1 MSKRFN
7 ILSLSGG
14 GYLGLYTIS
23 VLAALEQEFS
33 GPIAQHFD
41 LIAGISVGGII
52 ALGLAS
58 EVSAADIKT
67 AFERDGTTIF
77 SSRPAPSGWVDTF
90 SDIAR
95 FWSKPKYQSD
105 ALRRTITGLIGEQ
118 TRIADLKHPVIIP
131 AVNLTKGN
139 PQIFKTPHHPDFRTD
154 LRLNAVDVGLA
165 TAAAPTYFPIAE
177 IGDSLFADGG
187 LYANSP
193 DLLAVH
199 EAEHFFKRDV
209 GDIFLLSVGTTTAQF
224 SFAHAHGRQL
234 GALGWMR
241 EQRLVNVMIAAQQYS
256 VDFMMKHRLGD
267 RYLRLD
273 AVQSKE
279 QERHL
284 ALDVATVQAQK
295 TIKGLAE
302 ATVQSSINNI
312 FLKELLTYKAPEPV
326 FHHTIN

>member
-1 MSKRFN
+1 
-7 ILSLSGG
+7 
-14 GYLGLYTIS
+14 
-23 VLAALEQEFS
+23 
-33 GPIAQHFD
+33 
-41 LIAGISVGGII
+41 
-52 ALGLAS
+52 
-58 EVSAADIKT
+58 
-67 AFERDGTTIF
+67 
-77 SSRPAPSGWVDTF
+77 
-90 SDIAR
+90 
-95 FWSKPKYQSD
+95 
-105 ALRRTITGLIGEQ
+105 
-118 TRIADLKHPVIIP
+118 
-131 AVNLTKGN
+131 
-139 PQIFKTPHHPDFRTD
+139 
-154 LRLNAVDVGLA
+154 
-165 TAAAPTYFPIAE
+165 
-177 IGDSLFADGG
+177 LFADGG

-302 ATVQSSINNI
+302 AIVQSSINNI
-312 FLKELLTYKAPEPV
+312 FLKELLTYKALELI
-326 FHHTIN
+326 FYHTIN